1 MSELGRPDRAFG
13 GDGCDSPAVTGPSEE
28 LRRAGM
34 KAVSIA
40 FGSLGRTCMTLDT
53 EFRIRNVSAG
63 LETLLGPGTIE
74 HLTGQPAEK
83 LFGEELLGV
92 TGNLRSALL
101 AGERREGWRA
111 SLRMEPNGSRQV
123 SVSAAPLL
131 HDSSAIC
138 DPESTYLVVV
148 RPVEDELLEE
158 GDAGGLTGFGGLI
171 AAAPA
176 MLRILRLVES
186 LQHSEATVLI
196 GGESGTGKE
205 VLARAIHAHSPRRD
219 GPFVVVNCAAIPAE
233 LLESELF
240 GHVRGAF
247 TGAVRDRV
255 GPFELA
261 DHGTLF
267 LDEIGEM
274 PPSLQAKLLRVL
286 QDGTYERLGEGVMRR
301 THARIIAATNVDL
314 RQAVEQGRFRKD
326 LYYRLRV
333 VPIELPP
340 LRERREDIEP
350 LARHLLA
357 RVNAR
362 SGRAVRLTPGAMR
375 ALLGYDWPG
384 NVRELQNGLE
394 YAVAVSTGQ
403 SLQPEDLPAEVTAG
417 NRRRPASVTPAH
429 PPVLL
434 AQPPVPT
441 EPVPQ
446 AERARLLE
454 VLDRHQWNR
463 AAVAAALGMS
473 RSTLWRRM
481 RELGLV
487 KRVATFR

>member
-1 MSELGRPDRAFG
+1 MTDVCKIAVRSASSED
-13 GDGCDSPAVTGPSEE
+13 E
-28 LRRAGM
+28 LRRAGLA
-34 KAVSIA
+34 AVSTA
-40 FGSLGRTCMTLDT
+40 FGSLGRTCMTLDA
-53 EFRIRNVSAG
+53 EFRIRNASAG
-63 LETLLGPGTIE
+63 LDALLGPGTASAVV
-74 HLTGQPAEK
+74 GKPAEAV
-83 LFGEELLGV
+83 FGEELLGV
-92 TGNLRSALL
+92 AGNLRSALL

-111 SLRMEPNGSRQV
+111 SLRMEPSGSRQV
-123 SVSAAPLL
+123 SLSAAPLV
-131 HDSSAIC
+131 HDPSEIC
-138 DPESTYLVVV
+138 DPASTYLVVV
-148 RPVEDELLEE
+148 RPVEDELLED
-158 GDAGGLTGFGGLI
+158 GSGGLTGFGGLI

-274 PPSLQAKLLRVL
+274 PAALQAKLLRVL
-286 QDGTYERLGEGVMRR
+286 QDGTYERVGEGVMRR
-301 THARIIAATNVDL
+301 THARIIAATNVEL
-314 RQAVEQGRFRKD
+314 RQAVEDGRFRKD

-340 LRERREDIEP
+340 LRDRREDIEP

-375 ALLGYDWPG
+375 SLLRYDWPG
-384 NVRELQNGLE
+384 NVREVQNALE
-394 YAVAVSTGQ
+394 FAVAVSSGQ
-403 SLQPEDLPAEVTAG
+403 SLQPEDLPSEVAAAPARLSPTAP
-417 NRRRPASVTPAH
+417 RTPA
-429 PPVLL
+429 PPLG
-434 AQPPVPT
+434 PV
-441 EPVPQ
+441 EA
-446 AERARLLE
+446 AERARLLQALE
-454 VLDRHQWNR
+454 RHRWNR
-463 AAVAAALGMS
+463 AAAAATLGMS

-487 KRVATFR
+487 KHVATFR

>member
-1 MSELGRPDRAFG
+1 
-13 GDGCDSPAVTGPSEE
+13 
-28 LRRAGM
+28 M

-40 FGSLGRTCMTLDT
+40 FGSLGRTCMTLDAD
-53 EFRIRNVSAG
+53 FRIRNVSAG
-63 LETLLGPGTIE
+63 LEAMLGPGTVE
-74 HLTGQPAEK
+74 HLAGQPAEK

-92 TGNLRSALL
+92 TGNLRAALL

-111 SLRMEPNGSRQV
+111 SLRMEPSGSRQV
-123 SVSAAPLL
+123 SVSAAPLI
-131 HDSSAIC
+131 HDPSGIC
-138 DPESTYLVVV
+138 DAESSYLIVV

-158 GDAGGLTGFGGLI
+158 GGPGGLTGFGGLI
-171 AAAPA
+171 AASPA

-247 TGAVRDRV
+247 TGAVRDRL

-261 DHGTLF
+261 DRGTLF

-274 PPSLQAKLLRVL
+274 PSSLQAKLLRVL
-286 QDGTYERLGEGVMRR
+286 QDGTYERVGEGVMRR
-301 THARIIAATNVDL
+301 THARIIAATNVEL
-314 RQAVEQGRFRKD
+314 RQAVEEGRFRKD

-333 VPIELPP
+333 VPIDLPP

-394 YAVAVSTGQ
+394 YAVAVSSGQ
-403 SLQPEDLPAEVTAG
+403 SLQPEDLPAEVVAG
-417 NRRRPASVTPAH
+417 SRSRPASVT
-429 PPVLL
+429 L
-434 AQPPVPT
+434 AQAPART
-441 EPVPQ
+441 ELVPQ
-446 AERARLLE
+446 AERTRLLE
-454 VLDRHQWNR
+454 MLDRHQWNR
-463 AAVAAALGMS
+463 AAAAAALGMS

-481 RELGLV
+481 RELDLV

>member
-1 MSELGRPDRAFG
+1 MSEPCRPDRAFG
-13 GDGCDSPAVTGPSEE
+13 DDGYDLPGATNPSEE

-40 FGSLGRTCMTLDT
+40 FGSLGRTCMTLDAD
-53 EFRIRNVSAG
+53 FRIRNVSAG
-63 LETLLGPGTIE
+63 LETLLGAGTIE
-74 HLTGQPAEK
+74 HLVGQPAEK

-92 TGNLRSALL
+92 TGNLRAALL

-111 SLRMEPNGSRQV
+111 SLRMEPSGSRQV
-123 SVSAAPLL
+123 SVSAAPLV
-131 HDSSAIC
+131 HDSSGTC
-138 DPESTYLVVV
+138 DPESSYLIVV
-148 RPVEDELLEE
+148 RPVEDELIEE
-158 GDAGGLTGFGGLI
+158 GGSDGLTGFGGLI
-171 AAAPA
+171 AASPA

-286 QDGTYERLGEGVMRR
+286 QDGTYERVGEGVMRR
-301 THARIIAATNVDL
+301 THARIIAATNIEL
-314 RQAVEQGRFRKD
+314 RQAVEVGRFRKD
-326 LYYRLRV
+326 LFYRLRV

-340 LRERREDIEP
+340 LRERREDVEP

-403 SLQPEDLPAEVTAG
+403 SLQPEDLPVEVTAG
-417 NRRRPASVTPAH
+417 SRRSPASAA
-429 PPVLL
+429 L
-434 AQPPVPT
+434 AQGPART
-441 EPVPQ
+441 EVVPQ

-463 AAVAAALGMS
+463 AAAAAALGMS

-481 RELGLV
+481 RELSLV

>member
-1 MSELGRPDRAFG
+1 MSDTCEIPVRSSPP
-13 GDGCDSPAVTGPSEE
+13 GDE

-34 KAVSIA
+34 AAVSTA
-40 FGSLGRTCMTLDT
+40 FGSLGRTCMTLDAD
-53 EFRIRNVSAG
+53 FRIRNVSSG
-63 LETLLGPGTIE
+63 LDALLGPGTAQ
-74 HLTGQPAEK
+74 GVGGKPAEEV
-83 LFGEELLGV
+83 FGEELLGV
-92 TGNLRSALL
+92 AGSLRSALR

-111 SLRMEPNGSRQV
+111 SLRMEPSGSRQV
-123 SVSAAPLL
+123 SVSAAPLIP
-131 HDSSAIC
+131 DVSGIC
-138 DPESTYLVVV
+138 DPVSRYLIVL
-148 RPVEDELLEE
+148 RPVEDELLEDG
-158 GDAGGLTGFGGLI
+158 GDGLTGFGGLI
-171 AAAPA
+171 AAATP
-176 MLRILRLVES
+176 MLRIIRLVES
-186 LQHSEATVLI
+186 LQHSEATVLV

-219 GPFVVVNCAAIPAE
+219 GPFVVINCAAIPAE

-261 DHGTLF
+261 DQGTLF

-274 PPSLQAKLLRVL
+274 PQSLQAKLLRVL
-286 QDGTYERLGEGVMRR
+286 QDGTYERVGEGVMRR
-301 THARIIAATNVDL
+301 TRARIIAATNVDL
-314 RQAVEQGRFRKD
+314 RQAVDDGRFRKD

-333 VPIELPP
+333 VPIEIPP
-340 LRERREDIEP
+340 LRDRREDIEP

-375 ALLGYDWPG
+375 ALLRYDWPG
-384 NVRELQNGLE
+384 NVRELQNALE
-394 YAVAVSTGQ
+394 FAVAVSAGQ
-403 SLQPEDLPAEVTAG
+403 SLQPEDLPAEVTVARQALAPG
-417 NRRRPASVTPAH
+417 RAPEPLPDLVPSPERERLVD
-429 PPVLL
+429 VL
-434 AQPPVPT
+434 
-441 EPVPQ
+441 ECH
-446 AERARLLE
+446 R
-454 VLDRHQWNR
+454 WNR
-463 AAVAAALGMS
+463 VAAAAALGMS

>member
-1 MSELGRPDRAFG
+1 MSEPGRPDRAFG
-13 GDGCDSPAVTGPSEE
+13 DDGCDLPGATNPSEE

-34 KAVSIA
+34 RAVSIA
-40 FGSLGRTCMTLDT
+40 FGSLGRTCMTLDAD
-53 EFRIRNVSAG
+53 FRIRNVSAG
-63 LETLLGPGTIE
+63 LEALLGAGTIE
-74 HLTGQPAEK
+74 HLAGQPAEK

-92 TGNLRSALL
+92 TGNLRAALL

-111 SLRMEPNGSRQV
+111 SLRMEPSGSRQV
-123 SVSAAPLL
+123 SVSAAPLV
-131 HDSSAIC
+131 HDSSGIC
-138 DPESTYLVVV
+138 DPESSYLIVV
-148 RPVEDELLEE
+148 RPVEDELNEE
-158 GDAGGLTGFGGLI
+158 GGSGGLTGFGGLI
-171 AAAPA
+171 AASPA

-219 GPFVVVNCAAIPAE
+219 GPFVVVNCAAIPSE

-286 QDGTYERLGEGVMRR
+286 QDGTYERVGEGVMRR
-301 THARIIAATNVDL
+301 THARIIAATNIDL
-314 RQAVEQGRFRKD
+314 RRAVEEGSFRKD

-384 NVRELQNGLE
+384 NVRELHNALE

-403 SLQPEDLPAEVTAG
+403 SLQPEDLPVEVTAG
-417 NRRRPASVTPAH
+417 SRRRPESVA
-429 PPVLL
+429 L
-434 AQPPVPT
+434 AQAPT
-441 EPVPQ
+441 RTELVPQ

-454 VLDRHQWNR
+454 MLGRYQWNR
-463 AAVAAALGMS
+463 AAAAAALGVS